1 MKLIELYDFSIINN
15 EAFNLVIDEMENQ
28 LTDEE
33 KEDNEDF
40 IIDVATYALNQVKPA
55 YRATL
60 LGKLYT
66 QSLKESAY
74 MDSVRKAVKEAIKK
88 LAPIIRN
95 ISEEVINA
103 YKHNKKVILFGNGG
117 SAADAQHIAAEFV
130 GKFYKDRKSLPSLA
144 FHTNT
149 SVVTATANDF
159 GYEFIFERQV
169 SSFANEGD
177 IVIGIS
183 TSGNS
188 INVIRGLEK
197 AKKLG
202 AVTIGFTGQK
212 ENNIEKIVD
221 YCLKIP
227 SDDTPR
233 IQEGH
238 ITVGHI
244 ICYLV
249 EKELFG

>member
-1 MKLIELYDFSIINN
+1 MKNEINSILDDSIN
-15 EAFNLVIDEMENQ
+15 ITEM
-28 LTDEE
+28 
-33 KEDNEDF
+33 
-40 IIDVATYALNQVKPA
+40 
-55 YRATL
+55 
-60 LGKLYT
+60 
-66 QSLKESAY
+66 LKEHA
-74 MDSVRKAVKEAIKK
+74 DVI
-88 LAPIIRN
+88 
-95 ISEEVINA
+95 EEITNRIVNA
-103 YKHNKKVILFGNGG
+103 YINKKKVILFGNGG

-130 GKFYKDRKSLPSLA
+130 GKFYKERDSLPALA

-159 GYEFIFERQV
+159 GYEYIFERQV
-169 SSFANEGD
+169 VSFTEPGD

-188 INVIRGLEK
+188 LNVLK
-197 AKKLG
+197 AIKKANELG
-202 AVTIGFTGQK
+202 AITIGFTGEK
-212 ENNIEKIVD
+212 ENKLEKIAD
-221 YCLKIP
+221 ICLKVP

-249 EKELFG
+249 EKNLFP

>member
-1 MKLIELYDFSIINN
+1 M
-15 EAFNLVIDEMENQ
+15 
-28 LTDEE
+28 
-33 KEDNEDF
+33 DNE
-40 IIDVATYALNQVKPA
+40 IISILDNAIV
-55 YRATL
+55 
-60 LGKLYT
+60 
-66 QSLKESAY
+66 
-74 MDSVRKAVKEAIKK
+74 VKEGIKK
-88 LAPIIRN
+88 SIPIIKE
-95 ISEEVINA
+95 IAEEIIKS
-103 YKHNKKVILFGNGG
+103 YKSNKKLILFGNGG

-149 SVVTATANDF
+149 SILTAISNDY

-169 SSFANEGD
+169 SAFVEKGD
-177 IVIGIS
+177 VVIGIS

-188 INVIRGLEK
+188 LNVINGLKK
-197 AKKLG
+197 AREMG
-202 AVTIGFTGQK
+202 AVTIGFTGEK

-227 SDDTPR
+227 SSDTPR

-249 EKELFG
+249 EKTLFE

>member
-1 MKLIELYDFSIINN
+1 VAKLSIFTLIQGVLKFGKLNN
-15 EAFNLVIDEMENQ
+15 YEQFTKKDDIMENKINLILDENTKVIKSIKS
-28 LTDEE
+28 LT
-33 KEDNEDF
+33 
-40 IIDVATYALNQVKPA
+40 
-55 YRATL
+55 
-60 LGKLYT
+60 
-66 QSLKESAY
+66 
-74 MDSVRKAVKEAIKK
+74 
-88 LAPIIRN
+88 PIIAN
-95 ISEEVINA
+95 ISKKIINA
-103 YKHNKKVILFGNGG
+103 YKNKKKVILFGNGG

-130 GKFYKDRKSLPSLA
+130 GKFYKDRDSLPALA

-159 GYEFIFERQV
+159 GYDLVFERQV
-169 SSFANEGD
+169 ASFVENGD

-188 INVIRGLEK
+188 PNVVKGLIK
-197 AKKLG
+197 AKEKG
-202 AVTIGFTGQK
+202 AITVGFTGQK
-212 ENNIEKIVD
+212 PSKVEDITDI
-221 YCLKIP
+221 CLKIP
-227 SDDTPR
+227 SSDTPR